1 LSQDLAAMPATAFE
15 IVNVNT
21 LKLTV
26 VNESQVVNLK
36 KGTPITVTSSVYP
49 GQEFNGKIIFIAAKA
64 DSSLNFPVEIEIS
77 NNVNN
82 DLKAGMYGTVF
93 KSDQQKQTMTVIP
106 RNAWVVWWQSSIC
119 G

>member
-1 LSQDLAAMPATAFE
+1 
-15 IVNVNT
+15 

-26 VNESQVVNLK
+26 TVNESQVVNLK
-36 KGTPITVTSSVYP
+36 EISITVTSSVYP

-82 DLKAGMYGTVF
+82 DLKAECTE
-93 KSDQQKQTMTVIP
+93 QQFSNLISKTNNDGHT
-106 RNAWVVWWQSSIC
+106 
-119 G
+119 